1 MPRHEA
7 AEQEQGVDLDEL
19 HAFLA
24 IVEHGSLLEAARAL
38 GVSRTTLRRRA
49 EALEERV
56 GVPLY
61 ATTATGV
68 HPTEAG
74 LELVTH
80 GRRLVQESA
89 AVLTAVREVGNEP
102 TGVLRVVL
110 PAGLPPHATVPLYA
124 SLRSRHPRLVIHMR
138 VSEDPLGG
146 RLDDVDLAIH
156 FGPRPARGP
165 WITKKL
171 VPLRHWL
178 VASRGYLARR
188 GVPATLDALADH
200 EILAWRGPEHDGTSV
215 PLVAGGSFAITPA
228 VISTDIHMLRQG
240 AIAGI
245 GVALVPDRM
254 LPDPGFSE
262 PPLVPVLDGVVGQE
276 MSLWAAIPEAL
287 RGAPKIRAVLDSLV
301 IYRDAMPASGPEG

>member
-1 MPRHEA
+1 M
-7 AEQEQGVDLDEL
+7 DLDEL

-49 EALEERV
+49 EALEERA

-61 ATTATGV
+61 TTTATGV

-74 LELVTH
+74 LALVTH

-89 AVLTAVREVGNEP
+89 AMMTAIREVGHEP
-102 TGVLRVVL
+102 TGVLRLVMPV
-110 PAGLPPHATVPLYA
+110 GMPPHAAVPLHA
-124 SLRSRHPRLVIHMR
+124 SVRARYPRLTIDVRI
-138 VSEDPLGG
+138 SEDPIGG
-146 RLDDVDLAIH
+146 RLDDVDLALH

-165 WITKKL
+165 WITKRL

-178 VASRGYLARR
+178 VASRGYLTRH
-188 GVPATLDALADH
+188 GTPTSLDALADH
-200 EILAWRGPEHDGTSV
+200 AILAWRGPEQPGASA
-215 PLVAGGSFAITPA
+215 PLAAGGSFPITP
-228 VISTDIHMLRQG
+228 VVVSSDIHMLRQC

-245 GVALVPDRM
+245 GIALIPDRM

-262 PPLVPVLDGVVGQE
+262 PPLVPVLDGVVGQD
-276 MSLWAAIPEAL
+276 MALWAAIPEAL
-287 RGAPKIRAVLDSLV
+287 RQAPKIRAALDSLA
-301 IYRDAMPASGPEG
+301 IFRDAVPPAG